1 MSHNRSLNVYKITKY
16 HFSFQLFKSGKSIL
30 RSKDVQPESPD
41 SKQWQTKL
49 SVTNISISIKR
60 KNELFHGFDNF
71 QNGQI
76 LRNFIKIIHIKQ
88 SLYYSKYSNMGR
100 FSG

>member
-49 SVTNISISIKR
+49 SVTKSQYRSKG
-60 KNELFHGFDNF
+60 KMNF
-71 QNGQI
+71 FMDLIIFKMAKFLEI
-76 LRNFIKIIHIKQ
+76 LLK
-88 SLYYSKYSNMGR
+88 
-100 FSG
+100 